1 MLRAA
6 GMGASDGFYGGVIFR
21 TKGNFISCLNG
32 RSVTGC
38 QLR

>member
-21 TKGNFISCLNG
+21 TTGDFNNCHNG
-32 RSVTGC
+32 RSMAS
-38 QLR
+38 